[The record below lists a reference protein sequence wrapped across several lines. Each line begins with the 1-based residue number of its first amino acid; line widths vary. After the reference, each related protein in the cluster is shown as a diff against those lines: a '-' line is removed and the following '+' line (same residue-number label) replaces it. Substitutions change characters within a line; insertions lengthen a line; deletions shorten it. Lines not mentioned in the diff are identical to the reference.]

1 METISNAG
9 LPLFNK
15 MSVPQLSLVH
25 RYKPSALTDRP
36 APVIFL
42 FHGYGSDEEDL
53 FSFAPEL
60 PNEYAVVSARAPYPM
75 QPFGNAWYA
84 LDFMATEGK
93 WSDLDQAR
101 ESRER
106 IVTFMEEAIAAYGF
120 DAENVTLIGFSQ
132 GTVLSYAVA
141 LSYPEKVRNLI
152 ALSGY
157 IESGILV
164 EGFEQ
169 KPIKDLNIYVSH
181 GQVDQLIPATW
192 AQASS
197 EKLKAWGI
205 DHVFEEYPVGHGV
218 SPQNFFSF
226 KKWLE
231 NRS

>member
-1 METISNAG
+1 
-9 LPLFNK
+9 

-25 RYKPSALTDRP
+25 RFKPSVTKEHP
-36 APVIFL
+36 TPVIFL

-53 FSFAPEL
+53 FSFASEL
-60 PNEYAVVSARAPYPM
+60 PATYAVISARAPYPM

-84 LDFMATEGK
+84 LDFSASQGK

-106 IVTFMEEAIAAYGF
+106 IVNFMDEAIAAY
-120 DAENVTLIGFSQ
+120 DLDPENVTLIGFSQ

-141 LSYPEKVRNLI
+141 LSYPERIRNLI

-157 IESGILV
+157 IEPEILV
-164 EGFEQ
+164 EGYEQ
-169 KPIKDLNIYVSH
+169 KPIRELNVYVSH
-181 GQVDQLIPATW
+181 GQVDQVIPVSW

-197 EKLKAWGI
+197 DRLKEWGI
-205 DHVFEEYPVGHGV
+205 DHVYEEYPVGHGV

-231 NRS
+231 ARH